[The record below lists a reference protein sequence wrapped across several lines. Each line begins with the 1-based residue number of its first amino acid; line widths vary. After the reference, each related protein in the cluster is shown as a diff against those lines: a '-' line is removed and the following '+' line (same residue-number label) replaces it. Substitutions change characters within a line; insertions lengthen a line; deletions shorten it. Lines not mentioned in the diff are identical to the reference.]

1 MAVVT
6 VDKEGEMLERMAGV
20 AAKVYWL
27 PPPSSSEAGL
37 SVVIY
42 YFIIPGYEVLYV
54 RDGKGSRV

>member
-6 VDKEGEMLERMAGV
+6 VDKEGEMLERRAGV

-27 PPPSSSEAGL
+27 PPSSSEAGL

-42 YFIIPGYEVLYV
+42 YFIILGYEVLYV